1 MSMKSNI
8 SQSDL
13 IGIRT
18 MLPDGRSGCIIR
30 VRLSRETGEWYAE
43 VNVDTGGRVIS
54 EVKNLSMAKVEKRG
68 VKHYEATPMVQPTL
82 FDETPYIKKA
92 RGGAR

>member
-1 MSMKSNI
+1 M
-8 SQSDL
+8 
-13 IGIRT
+13 
-18 MLPDGRSGCIIR
+18 
-30 VRLSRETGEWYAE
+30 
-43 VNVDTGGRVIS
+43 DTGGRVIS